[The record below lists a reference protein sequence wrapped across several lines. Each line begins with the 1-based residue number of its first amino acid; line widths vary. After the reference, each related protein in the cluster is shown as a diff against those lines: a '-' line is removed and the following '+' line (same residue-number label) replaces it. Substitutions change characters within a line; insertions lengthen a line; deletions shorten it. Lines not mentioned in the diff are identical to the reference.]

1 MTSVQV
7 YNMDGSAVETL
18 ELNSAV
24 FDREVNAG
32 LMHQAVVLYLA
43 SRRQGTQKAKTR
55 SEVSGGGKKPWR
67 QKGSPIWR
75 TGGVVFAPTPRSY
88 GFKMPRKQ
96 RRIALASALTTK
108 MRENQL
114 VVLDKLELAAPKTKD
129 VINMLGKFDASNA
142 LLVFAGEQDNVVKSA
157 RNIVG
162 VEAVNVSGVNTY
174 NVLQHRQLIITKD
187 AVARLEEVLTN
198 A

>member
-1 MTSVQV
+1 
-7 YNMDGSAVETL
+7 
-18 ELNSAV
+18 
-24 FDREVNAG
+24 
-32 LMHQAVVLYLA
+32 
-43 SRRQGTQKAKTR
+43 
-55 SEVSGGGKKPWR
+55 
-67 QKGSPIWR
+67 
-75 TGGVVFAPTPRSY
+75 
-88 GFKMPRKQ
+88 MPRKQ

-157 RNIVG
+157 RNG